1 MKSSNLFFMKK
12 NYTWIFLFLLALTT
26 LACSNSENETTDTE
40 QAAAKTEENLTD
52 ADYVERASFTDFEG
66 NKVAVSDFEGKVV
79 LIDFWET
86 WCKPCLASFPTMQ
99 KIQEE
104 YPDSFVVLAVT
115 PGFADTQKDAEDF
128 AEDHDYTFE
137 YLMDSN
143 NLHQKL
149 GVQGIPYKVYV
160 DAEGDFIEK
169 SMGTSGPQGDY
180 NKLKKIIEKH
190 KSM

>member
-1 MKSSNLFFMKK
+1 MKK
-12 NYTWIFLFLLALTT
+12 KYTWILLILFALMG
-26 LACSNSENETTDTE
+26 LSCSNSENETSESE
-40 QAAAKTEENLTD
+40 QSSPKVEQNLND
-52 ADYVERASFTDFEG
+52 ADYVERATFTDFEG
-66 NKVAVSDFEGKVV
+66 NEVAVSDFEGKVV

-115 PGFADTQKDAEDF
+115 PGFTDTQEDAESF
-128 AEDHDYTFE
+128 AQEHDYTFE
-137 YLMDSN
+137 YLIDSN

-160 DAEGDFIEK
+160 DAEGNFIEK

-180 NKLKKIIEKH
+180 KKLKKIIEEH
-190 KSM
+190 KQM